1 MRFKKKHYTPQ
12 VDEMDCGVAA
22 LSMILKFYGSDHSL
36 ASLRLLAKTD
46 MAGTTALGLVRA
58 ASKLDFDTRP
68 IRTNMALFEM
78 DELTFPF
85 IVNVTTS
92 ENFMHYYVVYGQSK
106 NEVFIA
112 DPNPAKKMKKMPKE
126 QFAEEW
132 TGVTL
137 FLAPKPEYKPSKE
150 KASSLFDF
158 VPVLVRQK
166 KLIANILIASFLVT
180 LINIIGAYYL
190 QNIIDTYVPNA
201 LKQTLGIISV
211 ALIFTYIIQQVLQ
224 FAQTFLL
231 NVLGQRLAIEVILSY
246 IRHLFELPMS
256 FFSTRRTGEI
266 TSRFSDA
273 NTILNALASSVMS
286 LFLDLT
292 IIILTGVVLGLQNVQ
307 LFLLVLA
314 SIPIYIVIVLIF
326 VKLFEK
332 QNYDTMQANAILSSS
347 IIEDLN
353 GIETIKA
360 LASEESRYQKI
371 DREFTDY
378 LTKAF
383 RLQKNTALQTA
394 LKSGLQLIL
403 NVVVLWVGAT
413 LVMRQ
418 KITLG
423 QLITFNALL
432 TYFTNPLTNIIN
444 LQTTLQQA
452 RVANNRLN
460 EVYLVES
467 EFSNEEKAEIPEH
480 YDLKLSNVS
489 YKYGFGKNTLTD
501 VSLAIQENEK
511 VTIVGMSG
519 SGKTTL
525 VKLLVNFFAPTDGDI
540 TLGNLDIQN
549 LDKQALRRTIN
560 YLPQQPYIFTGSVLE
575 NLTLGSTD
583 ISQEALETA
592 VILAEIKSDIEH
604 MELGY
609 QTQLSS
615 EATNLSGGQKQRIA
629 LARALLSPAKILI
642 LDEATSNLDLITEKK
657 ILDHLFKLNKT
668 IIFIAHRLSVAE
680 KSQHI
685 IVVDQGKII
694 EEGSHKTLLASQ
706 GFYAKLYEV

>member
-1 MRFKKKHYTPQ
+1 MKFKKKHYTGQ

-22 LSMILKFYGSDHSL
+22 LSMIMKFYGSEHSL

-46 MAGTTALGLVRA
+46 RAGTTALGLVKA
-58 ASKLDFDTRP
+58 ANALDFDTRP
-68 IRTNMALFEM
+68 IRADMTLFEM
-78 DELTFPF
+78 DGLTFPF

-92 ENFMHYYVVYGQSK
+92 ENFLHYYVVYGQSK
-106 NEVFIA
+106 NEIFIA
-112 DPNPAKKMKKMPKE
+112 DPNPAVKMIKMSREAFQK
-126 QFAEEW
+126 EW
-132 TGVTL
+132 TGVAI
-137 FLAPKPEYKPSKE
+137 FMAPKPEYQPSKE

-166 KLIANILIASFLVT
+166 KLIVNILIASFLVT

-190 QNIIDTYVPNA
+190 QNIIDTYVPQA
-201 LKQTLGIISV
+201 VIHTLSIISI
-211 ALIFTYIIQQVLQ
+211 ALIFTYTIQQILQ

-292 IIILTGVVLGLQNVQ
+292 IIIVTGLVLGVQNVQ
-307 LFLLVLA
+307 LFLLVLI
-314 SIPIYIVIVLIF
+314 SIPIYIVIVLVF
-326 VKLFEK
+326 VKVFEK
-332 QNYDTMQANAILSSS
+332 QNVDTMQANAVLSSS

-378 LTKAF
+378 LTKVF
-383 RLQKNTALQTA
+383 KLQKNTALQAA

-403 NVVVLWVGAT
+403 NVVVLWLGAM

-467 EFSNEEKAEIPEH
+467 EFSDGERAEIPKQ
-480 YDLKLSNVS
+480 YDLELANVS
-489 YKYGFGKNTLTD
+489 YKYSFGKNTLTD
-501 VSLAIQENEK
+501 VNLSIQENEK

-525 VKLLVNFFAPTDGDI
+525 VKLLVNFYTPTEGVV

-549 LDKQALRRTIN
+549 LEKQALRRRIN

-575 NLTLGSTD
+575 NITLGSLE
-583 ISQEALETA
+583 ISQESLETA
-592 VILAEIKSDIEH
+592 VSIAEIKTDIEQ

-629 LARALLSPAKILI
+629 LARALLSPAKVLI

-657 ILDHLFKLNKT
+657 ILDNLFQLDKT

-680 KSQHI
+680 KSSHI
-685 IVVDQGKII
+685 VVVDQGKVI
-694 EEGSHKTLLASQ
+694 EEGSHSELIAAG
-706 GFYAKLYEV
+706 GFYAGLYDV